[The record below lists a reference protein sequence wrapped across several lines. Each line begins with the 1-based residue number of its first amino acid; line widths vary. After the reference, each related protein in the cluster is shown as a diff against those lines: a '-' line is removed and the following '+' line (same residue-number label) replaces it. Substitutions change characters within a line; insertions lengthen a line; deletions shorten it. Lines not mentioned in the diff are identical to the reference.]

1 LTDGKIDS
9 SPLVMNETVVFG
21 SFDGNLYLAN
31 LSDGKI
37 LQKINLGGEI
47 AGSPIFCRDGI
58 FIGTLK
64 GDLYKLVPKQP

>member
-1 LTDGKIDS
+1 
-9 SPLVMNETVVFG
+9 METF
-21 SFDGNLYLAN
+21 
-31 LSDGKI
+31 I
-37 LQKINLGGEI
+37 LQVFQMGKYCKKINLGGEI